1 MKQIRNVTLLVAAAL
16 ALALSGAAQQSDTSN
31 QQQNQQMQGM
41 QGMHVQ
47 MQQSQRGQMHGMMQD
62 CHKNMQAMQQSNAQ
76 TKQNIKAAKQSNE
89 PAKMRAALDE
99 ADKALTSMN
108 DHMNSCMSMM
118 NMMQGMH
125 GKGMMSG
132 EQSSPPKP

>member
-1 MKQIRNVTLLVAAAL
+1 
-16 ALALSGAAQQSDTSN
+16 
-31 QQQNQQMQGM
+31 
-41 QGMHVQ
+41 
-47 MQQSQRGQMHGMMQD
+47 MMQD
-62 CHKNMQAMQQSNAQ
+62 CHKNMQAMQQSNTK
-76 TKQNIKAAKQSNE
+76 TKQDIEAARQSND

-132 EQSSPPKP
+132 QQSSPPKQ

>member
-1 MKQIRNVTLLVAAAL
+1 MKHIKKFAYLAASALVL
-16 ALALSGAAQQSDTSN
+16 TIFVAAQQPDTGN
-31 QQQNQQMQGM
+31 QQQSQPMQGM
-41 QGMHVQ
+41 EGMHGQ
-47 MQQSQRGQMHGMMQD
+47 MQQRQMHGMMQD
-62 CHKNMQAMQQSNAQ
+62 CHKNMQAMQQSNAR
-76 TKQNIKAAKQSNE
+76 TKQDIETAKQSND

-132 EQSSPPKP
+132 QPSAPLKQ